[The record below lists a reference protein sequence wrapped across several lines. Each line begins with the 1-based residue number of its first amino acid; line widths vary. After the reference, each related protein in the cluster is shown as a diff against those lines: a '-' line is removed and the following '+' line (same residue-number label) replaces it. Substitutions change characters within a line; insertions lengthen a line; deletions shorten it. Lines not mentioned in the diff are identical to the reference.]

1 MLGWEG
7 GAIKVLAQE
16 LTIMLVIQLK
26 DGSLG
31 VVVGAVVLIFMV
43 YGDNIEVESLVVGE
57 VGAVWTV
64 LVVILV
70 VEVGLYWMVVMGMGL
85 D

>member
-31 VVVGAVVLIFMV
+31 VVVGAVVLIF
-43 YGDNIEVESLVVGE
+43 VVDG
-57 VGAVWTV
+57 GQ
-64 LVVILV
+64 
-70 VEVGLYWMVVMGMGL
+70 Y
-85 D
+85 